1 VVWEEDIGRGRR
13 AIFVSRLVDGDH
25 FELFNH
31 GQPISNTVNQASR
44 PDITFAGNLP
54 YISWQEQVGTE
65 LLTFVG
71 HFEGGATASVFKL
84 DTPSGIA
91 KSALADPNDP
101 QRAPISSTC
110 TANPTNAD
118 GSACQG
124 NAVGTPFFLFTA
136 GKPGAKKLFA
146 EAFAPSD
153 VRTLPGGPR
162 TSSSATLHGIA
173 NPDGASTR
181 VHFDFG
187 PTADYLSTTTPE
199 TLAVGV
205 VPTRFDGV
213 ASGLA
218 SGSTIHYRAVA
229 ASDFVSI
236 TGLDET
242 VTIINEPPVVWI
254 GDVGTVHL
262 RDLGRAPGLSV
273 TLGVNEPATI
283 TIQLFRKHKMVR
295 QVTVTRSSS
304 GAFDTTLD
312 LQRVR
317 PGKFTLR
324 ALAVDSDGTASE
336 PKDLALRIR
345 R

>member
-1 VVWEEDIGRGRR
+1 
-13 AIFVSRLVDGDH
+13 
-25 FELFNH
+25 H

-44 PDITFAGNLP
+44 PDITFAGNVP

-71 HFEGGATASVFKL
+71 HFEGGATAPVFKL

-124 NAVGTPFFLFTA
+124 NAVGTPFFLFTG

-173 NPDGASTR
+173 NPDGSSTR

-229 ASDFVSI
+229 ASAFVSI
-236 TGLDET
+236 TRRDET
-242 VTIINEPPVVWI
+242 ATILNEPPGLWI
-254 GDVGTVHL
+254 
-262 RDLGRAPGLSV
+262 RDLGP
-273 TLGVNEPATI
+273 
-283 TIQLFRKHKMVR
+283 
-295 QVTVTRSSS
+295 
-304 GAFDTTLD
+304 
-312 LQRVR
+312 VR
-317 PGKFTLR
+317 PRDPPRT
-324 ALAVDSDGTASE
+324 
-336 PKDLALRIR
+336 
-345 R
+345 